1 MGLEPTAFQ
10 LGTGCAIQLR
20 HVDFYVWLD
29 SNQLHNYAAEG
40 CLTAPAFQQRAHTL
54 NRSHKNDI
62 FRVETG
68 DLFFLIFAVDDLDA
82 FFLEC

>member
-20 HVDFYVWLD
+20 HAGFYVWLD

-40 CLTAPAFQQRAHTL
+40 CLTAPAFQQRVHTL
-54 NRSHKNDI
+54 NSLLCLAKDNN
-62 FRVETG
+62 TQL
-68 DLFFLIFAVDDLDA
+68 DLNQ
-82 FFLEC
+82 